1 MFTKCWLVKRHMP
14 ASGTDVW
21 VFTTKHQQPVSVLGQ
36 VGAFSFSSWSP
47 GQSSTSSKIYTI
59 FCNEMSKELADQYI
73 VHNANSNVFYMG
85 LPESE
90 DEHATIITTAE
101 FKELNADDSAVASQA
116 VAREE

>member
-1 MFTKCWLVKRHMP
+1 MP

-21 VFTTKHQQPVSVLGQ
+21 CFTTKHQQPVSVLGQ

-47 GQSSTSSKIYTI
+47 GQSSASSKIFTI
-59 FCNEMSKELADQYI
+59 FCNEMDKDLANQYI
-73 VHNANSNVFYMG
+73 EHNANSNQFYMG

-101 FKELNADDSAVASQA
+101 FKQLNTDDSVVTSQA
-116 VAREE
+116 VAQE